1 MNTDRIK
8 MLEQF
13 LKDDP
18 ADPFNLYAL
27 ALEFKNQD
35 SKKTQELFDQLLEQH
50 PNYLPTYYIAGNFF
64 ADQSNSV
71 KGLAVL
77 RKGFAL
83 ALEQKDKSA
92 ARELKSAI
100 ESLQD

>member
-1 MNTDRIK
+1 MNADRIK

-18 ADPFNLYAL
+18 TDPFNLYAL
-27 ALEFKNQD
+27 ALEFKNLD
-35 SKKTQELFDQLLEQH
+35 SKKTLELFDQLLEQH

-64 ADQSNSV
+64 ADQSDPV

-83 ALEQKDKSA
+83 ALEQKDKNA

-100 ESLQD
+100 ESLED

>member
-1 MNTDRIK
+1 MNADRIK

-27 ALEFKNQD
+27 ALEFKNQNTA
-35 SKKTQELFDQLLEQH
+35 KAIELFDRLLEQH
-50 PNYLPTYYIAGNFF
+50 PSYLPTYYIAGNFF
-64 ADQSNSV
+64 ADQSDLE
-71 KGLAVL
+71 KGLEVL

-83 ALEQKDKSA
+83 ALEQKDKNA

-100 ESLQD
+100 ENLED